1 MIIEKLINS
10 KTQTVI
16 FFFIV
21 SIIYLLVPLLK
32 LFELNSETIKIFDL
46 IFSSA
51 TLFFSSL
58 YLTNI
63 IFEKSIIKKNNIVL
77 PIVFLA
83 LCMPLVNFNFLMI
96 GNLILLISLNEVFN
110 LYQKTNPFTNLFNC
124 SFAISACMLI
134 FNYYFGLFYI
144 LVPFSLYI
152 FGNNSWRS
160 YFVSIIGLLCP
171 IILFYFLKFNGIN
184 LNYEKQHGISFLNI
198 HELKYWIILFFILC
212 FFSTVELVVWINKK
226 SSKSRRCFYVIF
238 LYLIISTSIFL
249 FSRDS
254 DFLLFSIAPISI
266 IISNFF
272 IYSRFRFISNLLLIT
287 LILNSLY
294 NRFLII

>member
-21 SIIYLLVPLLK
+21 SIIYLLLPLLK
-32 LFELNSETIKIFDL
+32 LFELNSETIKIFNL

-63 IFEKSIIKKNNIVL
+63 IFEKSIIKKNNIVV
-77 PIVFLA
+77 PIVFLT

-184 LNYEKQHGISFLNI
+184 LNYEKQLGISFLSI

-287 LILNSLY
+287 FILNSLY

>member
-21 SIIYLLVPLLK
+21 SIIYLLLPLLK
-32 LFELNSETIKIFDL
+32 LFELNSETIKIFNL

-63 IFEKSIIKKNNIVL
+63 IFEKSIIKKNNIVV
-77 PIVFLA
+77 PIVFLT

-184 LNYEKQHGISFLNI
+184 LNYEKQLGISFLSI

-212 FFSTVELVVWINKK
+212 FFSTVELIVWINKK

-238 LYLIISTSIFL
+238 LYLVISISIFL

-287 LILNSLY
+287 FILNSLY

>member
-21 SIIYLLVPLLK
+21 SIIYLLLPLLK
-32 LFELNSETIKIFDL
+32 LFEHNSETIRTFNL

-63 IFEKSIIKKNNIVL
+63 IFEKSIIKKNNIVV

-96 GNLILLISLNEVFN
+96 GNLILLISLNEVFS

-144 LVPFSLYI
+144 IVPFSLYI

-184 LNYEKQHGISFLNI
+184 LNYEKQLGISFLSI

-287 LILNSLY
+287 FMLNSLY

>member
-21 SIIYLLVPLLK
+21 SIIYLLLPLLK
-32 LFELNSETIKIFDL
+32 LFELNSETIKIFNL

-287 LILNSLY
+287 FILNSLY

>member
-32 LFELNSETIKIFDL
+32 LFELNSETIKIFNL

-287 LILNSLY
+287 FILNSLY

>member
-21 SIIYLLVPLLK
+21 SIIYLLLPIIK
-32 LFELNSETIKIFDL
+32 LFELNSETIKIFNL

-51 TLFFSSL
+51 ILFFSSL

-63 IFEKSIIKKNNIVL
+63 IFEKSVIKKNNIVV

-83 LCMPLVNFNFLMI
+83 LCTPLTDFNFLMI
-96 GNLILLISLNEVFN
+96 GNLILIISLNELFK
-110 LYQKTNPFTNLFNC
+110 LHQKTNPLTNLFNC
-124 SFAISACMLI
+124 GFAISVCMLI
-134 FNYYFGLFYI
+134 FNCYLGLFYV
-144 LVPFSLYI
+144 LVPLSLYI

-171 IILFYFLKFNGIN
+171 VIIFYFLRFNGVD
-184 LNYEKQHGISFLNI
+184 LNFEKQYVTNNLNI
-198 HELKYWIILFFILC
+198 HELKYWIILFFTIC
-212 FFSTVELVVWINKK
+212 FFSTVELFVWINKK
-226 SSKSRRCFYVIF
+226 SSKSRRCFYIIF
-238 LYLIISTSIFL
+238 LYLLISISTFL
-249 FSRDS
+249 FSRNS

-266 IISNFF
+266 ILSNFF

-287 LILNSLY
+287 FILNSLY
-294 NRFLII
+294 YRFLII

>member
-16 FFFIV
+16 FFFII
-21 SIIYLLVPLLK
+21 SIIYLLIPLLK
-32 LFELNSETIKIFDL
+32 LFELNSGTIKIFNL
-46 IFSSA
+46 IFSSS

-58 YLTNI
+58 YLTNT

-77 PIVFLA
+77 PIVFLG
-83 LCMPLVNFNFLMI
+83 LCMPLVDFNFLMI
-96 GNLILLISLNEVFN
+96 GNLVLLISLNEVFN

-134 FNYYFGLFYI
+134 FSCYFGLFYI
-144 LVPFSLYI
+144 LVPISLYI

-171 IILFYFLKFNGIN
+171 IIIFYFLKFNGVY
-184 LNYEKQHGISFLNI
+184 LNIEKQYATNIFNI
-198 HELKYWIILFFILC
+198 HELKYWIILFFIIC
-212 FFSTVELVVWINKK
+212 FFSIVELFVWINKK
-226 SSKSRRCFYVIF
+226 SSKSRRCFYIIF
-238 LYLIISTSIFL
+238 LYLFISISIFL
-249 FSRDS
+249 FSRDNN
-254 DFLLFSIAPISI
+254 FLLFSIAPVSI
-266 IISNFF
+266 ILSNFF
-272 IYSRFRFISNLLLIT
+272 IYSRFRFISNLLLIIF
-287 LILNSLY
+287 ILNSLY

>member
-21 SIIYLLVPLLK
+21 SIIYLLLPLLK
-32 LFELNSETIKIFDL
+32 LFELNSETIRTFNL

-63 IFEKSIIKKNNIVL
+63 IFEKSIIKKNNIVV
-77 PIVFLA
+77 PIVFLT

-144 LVPFSLYI
+144 IVPFSLYI

-184 LNYEKQHGISFLNI
+184 LNYEKQLGISFLSI

-287 LILNSLY
+287 FILNSLY

>member
-21 SIIYLLVPLLK
+21 SIIYLLLPLLK
-32 LFELNSETIKIFDL
+32 LFELNSETIKIFNL

-63 IFEKSIIKKNNIVL
+63 IFEKSIIKKNNIVI

-184 LNYEKQHGISFLNI
+184 LNYEKQLGISFLSI

-238 LYLIISTSIFL
+238 LYLIISISIFL
-249 FSRDS
+249 FSRDT

-287 LILNSLY
+287 FILNSLY

>member
-21 SIIYLLVPLLK
+21 SVIYLLLPLLK
-32 LFELNSETIKIFDL
+32 LFELNSETIKIFNL
-46 IFSSA
+46 IFSSV

-83 LCMPLVNFNFLMI
+83 LCMPVVDFNFLMI
-96 GNLILLISLNEVFN
+96 GNLILIISLNEVFN
-110 LYQKTNPFTNLFNC
+110 LYQKNNPFTNLFNC
-124 SFAISACMLI
+124 SFAISACTLI

-144 LVPFSLYI
+144 LVPLSLYI

-171 IILFYFLKFNGIN
+171 IIIFYFLKFNGIY
-184 LNYEKQHGISFLNI
+184 LNFEKQYVTDILNI
-198 HELKYWIILFFILC
+198 HELKYWIILFFIIC
-212 FFSTVELVVWINKK
+212 FFSTVELFVWINKK
-226 SSKSRRCFYVIF
+226 SSKSRRCFYIIF
-238 LYLIISTSIFL
+238 LYLFVSISIFI
-249 FSRDS
+249 FSGDS

-266 IISNFF
+266 ILSNFF

-287 LILNSLY
+287 FILNSLY

>member
-21 SIIYLLVPLLK
+21 SIIYLLLPLLK
-32 LFELNSETIKIFDL
+32 LFELNSETIRTFNL

-63 IFEKSIIKKNNIVL
+63 IFEKSIIKKNNIVV
-77 PIVFLA
+77 PIVFLT
-83 LCMPLVNFNFLMI
+83 LCMPIVNFNFLMI

-144 LVPFSLYI
+144 IVPFSLYI

-184 LNYEKQHGISFLNI
+184 LNYEKQLGISFLSIN
-198 HELKYWIILFFILC
+198 ELKYWIILFFILC
-212 FFSTVELVVWINKK
+212 FFSTIELIVWINKK

-287 LILNSLY
+287 FMLNSLY

>member
-21 SIIYLLVPLLK
+21 SIIYLLLPLLK
-32 LFELNSETIKIFDL
+32 LFELNSETIKIFNL

-63 IFEKSIIKKNNIVL
+63 IFEKSIIKKNNIVV

-96 GNLILLISLNEVFN
+96 GNLVLLISINEVFN

-184 LNYEKQHGISFLNI
+184 LNYEKQSVTCFFNI
-198 HELKYWIILFFILC
+198 HELKYWIILIFILC

-238 LYLIISTSIFL
+238 LYLIISISIFL
-249 FSRDS
+249 FTRDT

-287 LILNSLY
+287 FILNSLY

>member
-21 SIIYLLVPLLK
+21 SIIYLLLPLLK
-32 LFELNSETIKIFDL
+32 LFELNSETIKIFNL

-51 TLFFSSL
+51 ILFFSSL

-63 IFEKSIIKKNNIVL
+63 IFEKSIIKKNNIVV

-124 SFAISACMLI
+124 SFAISASMLI

-171 IILFYFLKFNGIN
+171 IILFYFLEFNGIY
-184 LNYEKQHGISFLNI
+184 LNYEKQHEISFLNM

-212 FFSTVELVVWINKK
+212 FFSTVELIVWINKK
-226 SSKSRRCFYVIF
+226 SSKSRRCFYIIF
-238 LYLIISTSIFL
+238 LYLILSISIFL
-249 FSRDS
+249 FSGDS

-266 IISNFF
+266 IFSNFF

-287 LILNSLY
+287 FILNSLY

>member
-21 SIIYLLVPLLK
+21 SIIYLLLPLLK
-32 LFELNSETIKIFDL
+32 LFELNSETIKIFNL

-63 IFEKSIIKKNNIVL
+63 IFEKSIIKKNNIVV

-96 GNLILLISLNEVFN
+96 GNLILLISLNEGFN

-184 LNYEKQHGISFLNI
+184 LNNEKQLGISFLSI

-212 FFSTVELVVWINKK
+212 FFSTVELIVWINKK

-287 LILNSLY
+287 FILNSLY

>member
-21 SIIYLLVPLLK
+21 SIIYLLLPLLK
-32 LFELNSETIKIFDL
+32 LFELNSETIKIFNL

-63 IFEKSIIKKNNIVL
+63 IFEKSIIKKNNIVV

-238 LYLIISTSIFL
+238 LYLIISISIFL

-287 LILNSLY
+287 FILNSLY

>member
-21 SIIYLLVPLLK
+21 SIIYLLLPLSK
-32 LFELNSETIKIFDL
+32 LSELNSETIKIFNL

-63 IFEKSIIKKNNIVL
+63 IFEKSIIKKNNIVV

-83 LCMPLVNFNFLMI
+83 LCMPVVDFNFLMI
-96 GNLILLISLNEVFN
+96 GNLILIISLNEVFN
-110 LYQKTNPFTNLFNC
+110 LYQKNNPFTNLFNC
-124 SFAISACMLI
+124 SFAISACTLI

-144 LVPFSLYI
+144 LVPLSLYI

-171 IILFYFLKFNGIN
+171 IIIFYFLKFNGIY
-184 LNYEKQHGISFLNI
+184 LNFEKQYVTNILKI
-198 HELKYWIILFFILC
+198 HELKYWIILFFIIC
-212 FFSTVELVVWINKK
+212 FFSTVELFVWINKK
-226 SSKSRRCFYVIF
+226 SSKSRRCFYIIF
-238 LYLIISTSIFL
+238 LYLFVSISIFI
-249 FSRDS
+249 FSGDS

-266 IISNFF
+266 ILSNFF

-287 LILNSLY
+287 FILNSLY

>member
-21 SIIYLLVPLLK
+21 SIIYLLLPLLK
-32 LFELNSETIKIFDL
+32 LFELNSETIKIFNL

-63 IFEKSIIKKNNIVL
+63 IFEKSIIKKNNIVV

-83 LCMPLVNFNFLMI
+83 LCMPLVEFNFLMI
-96 GNLILLISLNEVFN
+96 GNFILIISLNEVFN
-110 LYQKTNPFTNLFNC
+110 LYQKTNPFSNLFNC

-134 FNYYFGLFYI
+134 FNYYFGLFYV
-144 LVPFSLYI
+144 LVPLSLYI

-160 YFVSIIGLLCP
+160 YIVSIIGLLCP
-171 IILFYFLKFNGIN
+171 IIIFYFLKFNGIY
-184 LNYEKQHGISFLNI
+184 LNFEKRYVISFLNI
-198 HELKYWIILFFILC
+198 YELKYWIILFFIIC
-212 FFSTVELVVWINKK
+212 FFSTVELLVWINKK
-226 SSKSRRCFYVIF
+226 SSKSRRCFYIIF
-238 LYLIISTSIFL
+238 LYLIISISIFL
-249 FSRDS
+249 LSGNS

-266 IISNFF
+266 ILSNFF
-272 IYSRFRFISNLLLIT
+272 IYSKFRFISNLLLIT
-287 LILNSLY
+287 FILNSLY

>member
-21 SIIYLLVPLLK
+21 SIIYLLLPLLK
-32 LFELNSETIKIFDL
+32 LFELNSETIKIFNL
-46 IFSSA
+46 IFSSV

-63 IFEKSIIKKNNIVL
+63 IFEKSIIKKNNIVV

-83 LCMPLVNFNFLMI
+83 LCMPVVDFKFLLI
-96 GNLILLISLNEVFN
+96 GNLILIISLNEVFN
-110 LYQKTNPFTNLFNC
+110 LYQKNNPFTNLFNC
-124 SFAISACMLI
+124 SFAISACTLI

-144 LVPFSLYI
+144 LVPLSLYI

-171 IILFYFLKFNGIN
+171 IIIFYFLKFNGIY
-184 LNYEKQHGISFLNI
+184 LNFEKQYVTNILNI
-198 HELKYWIILFFILC
+198 HELKYWIILFFIIC
-212 FFSTVELVVWINKK
+212 FFSIVELFVWINKK
-226 SSKSRRCFYVIF
+226 SSKSRRCFYIIF
-238 LYLIISTSIFL
+238 LYLFVSISIFIL
-249 FSRDS
+249 SGDS

-266 IISNFF
+266 ILSNFF

-287 LILNSLY
+287 FILNSLY

>member
-21 SIIYLLVPLLK
+21 SIIYLLLPLLK
-32 LFELNSETIKIFDL
+32 LFELNSETIKIFNL

-63 IFEKSIIKKNNIVL
+63 IFEKSIIKKNNIVV

-184 LNYEKQHGISFLNI
+184 LNYEKQSVTCFFNI
-198 HELKYWIILFFILC
+198 HELKYWIILFFMLC

-238 LYLIISTSIFL
+238 LYLVISISIFL

-287 LILNSLY
+287 FILNSLY

>member
-21 SIIYLLVPLLK
+21 SIIYLLLPLLK
-32 LFELNSETIKIFDL
+32 LFELNSETIKIFNL
-46 IFSSA
+46 IFTSA

-63 IFEKSIIKKNNIVL
+63 IFEKSIIKKNNIVV

-171 IILFYFLKFNGIN
+171 IIIFYFLKFNGIY
-184 LNYEKQHGISFLNI
+184 LSFEKQHGISFLSI
-198 HELKYWIILFFILC
+198 YELKYWIILFFIIC
-212 FFSTVELVVWINKK
+212 FFSTVELIVWINKK

-238 LYLIISTSIFL
+238 LYIVISISIFL

-254 DFLLFSIAPISI
+254 DCLLFSIAPISI

-287 LILNSLY
+287 FILNSLY

>member
-21 SIIYLLVPLLK
+21 SIIYLLLPLLK
-32 LFELNSETIKIFDL
+32 LFELNSETIKIFNL

-63 IFEKSIIKKNNIVL
+63 IFEKSIIKKNNIVV

-83 LCMPLVNFNFLMI
+83 LCVPLVNFNFLMI

-144 LVPFSLYI
+144 IVPFSLYI

-184 LNYEKQHGISFLNI
+184 LNYENQHGISFLSI

-212 FFSTVELVVWINKK
+212 FFSTVELIVWINKK

-238 LYLIISTSIFL
+238 LYIIISISIFL

-287 LILNSLY
+287 FILNSLY

>member
-21 SIIYLLVPLLK
+21 SIIYLLLPLLK
-32 LFELNSETIKIFDL
+32 LFELNSETIKIFNL

-63 IFEKSIIKKNNIVL
+63 IFEKSIIKKNNIIV

-144 LVPFSLYI
+144 IVPFSLYI

-171 IILFYFLKFNGIN
+171 IIIFYFLKFNGIY
-184 LNYEKQHGISFLNI
+184 LNYEREQTASFINTLD
-198 HELKYWIILFFILC
+198 LKYWITLFFILC
-212 FFSTVELVVWINKK
+212 FFSTGELIVWINKK

-238 LYLIISTSIFL
+238 LYLVISISIFL

-287 LILNSLY
+287 FILNSLY

>member
-21 SIIYLLVPLLK
+21 SIIYLLLPLLK
-32 LFELNSETIKIFDL
+32 LFELNSETIKIFNL

-63 IFEKSIIKKNNIVL
+63 IFEKSIIKKNNIVV

-171 IILFYFLKFNGIN
+171 IIIFYFLKFNGIN

-212 FFSTVELVVWINKK
+212 FFSTVELIVWINKK

-238 LYLIISTSIFL
+238 LYLVISISIFL
-249 FSRDS
+249 FSSDS

-266 IISNFF
+266 IFSNFF

-287 LILNSLY
+287 FILNSLY

>member
-21 SIIYLLVPLLK
+21 SIIYLLLPLLK
-32 LFELNSETIKIFDL
+32 LFELNSETIKIFNL

-77 PIVFLA
+77 PIVFLT

-144 LVPFSLYI
+144 IVPFSLYI

-287 LILNSLY
+287 FILNSLY

>member
-21 SIIYLLVPLLK
+21 SVIYLLLPLLK
-32 LFELNSETIKIFDL
+32 LFELNSETIKIFNL

-63 IFEKSIIKKNNIVL
+63 IFEKSIIKKNNIVV

-144 LVPFSLYI
+144 LVPLSLYI

-184 LNYEKQHGISFLNI
+184 LNCEKQYVTCFLNI

-238 LYLIISTSIFL
+238 LYLIISISIFL
-249 FSRDS
+249 FSRDT

-287 LILNSLY
+287 FILNSLY

>member
-21 SIIYLLVPLLK
+21 SIIYLLLPLLK
-32 LFELNSETIKIFDL
+32 LFELNSETIKIFNL

-51 TLFFSSL
+51 ILFFSSL

-63 IFEKSIIKKNNIVL
+63 IFEKSIIKKNNIVV

-83 LCMPLVNFNFLMI
+83 LCMPLVNFNLLMI
-96 GNLILLISLNEVFN
+96 GNFILIISLNEVFN
-110 LYQKTNPFTNLFNC
+110 LYQKTNPFTNFFNC
-124 SFAISACMLI
+124 SFAISACMVI

-144 LVPFSLYI
+144 LIPLSLYI

-160 YFVSIIGLLCP
+160 YIVSIIGLLCP
-171 IILFYFLKFNGIN
+171 IIIFYFLKFNGIC

-198 HELKYWIILFFILC
+198 HELKYWIILFFIMC
-212 FFSTVELVVWINKK
+212 FFSAVELLIWINKK
-226 SSKSRRCFYVIF
+226 SSKSRRCFYIIF
-238 LYLIISTSIFL
+238 LYLILSISIFL
-249 FSRDS
+249 FSGDS

-287 LILNSLY
+287 FILNSLY

>member
-21 SIIYLLVPLLK
+21 SIIYLLLPLLK
-32 LFELNSETIKIFDL
+32 LFELNSETIKIFNL

-63 IFEKSIIKKNNIVL
+63 IFEKSIIKKNNIVV

-171 IILFYFLKFNGIN
+171 IIIFYFLKFNGIY
-184 LNYEKQHGISFLNI
+184 LNYEKQHWVSFINI

-287 LILNSLY
+287 FILNSLY

>member
-21 SIIYLLVPLLK
+21 STIYLLLPLLK
-32 LFELNSETIKIFDL
+32 LFELDSETIKIFNL

-63 IFEKSIIKKNNIVL
+63 IFEKSIIKKNNIVV
-77 PIVFLA
+77 PIVFLT

-144 LVPFSLYI
+144 IVPFSLYI

-160 YFVSIIGLLCP
+160 YFVSIVGLLCP

-184 LNYEKQHGISFLNI
+184 LNYEKQLEISFLSI

-287 LILNSLY
+287 FILNSLY

>member
-21 SIIYLLVPLLK
+21 SIIYLLLPLLK
-32 LFELNSETIKIFDL
+32 LFELNSETIKIFNL

-63 IFEKSIIKKNNIVL
+63 IFEKSIIKKNNIVV

-83 LCMPLVNFNFLMI
+83 LCMPLVEFNFLMI
-96 GNLILLISLNEVFN
+96 GNFILIISLNEVFN
-110 LYQKTNPFTNLFNC
+110 LYQKTNPFANLFNC

-144 LVPFSLYI
+144 LVPLSLYI

-160 YFVSIIGLLCP
+160 YIVSIIGLLCP
-171 IILFYFLKFNGIN
+171 IIIFYFLKFNGIY
-184 LNYEKQHGISFLNI
+184 LNFEKRYVISFLNI
-198 HELKYWIILFFILC
+198 YELKYWIILFFIIC
-212 FFSTVELVVWINKK
+212 FFSTVELLVWINKK
-226 SSKSRRCFYVIF
+226 SSKSRRCFYIIF
-238 LYLIISTSIFL
+238 LYLIISISIFL
-249 FSRDS
+249 LSGNS

-266 IISNFF
+266 ILSNFF
-272 IYSRFRFISNLLLIT
+272 IYSKFRFISNLLLIT
-287 LILNSLY
+287 FILNSLY

>member
-32 LFELNSETIKIFDL
+32 LLELNSETIKIFNL

-171 IILFYFLKFNGIN
+171 IILFYFLEFNGIN

-249 FSRDS
+249 LSRDS

-287 LILNSLY
+287 FILNSLY

>member
-21 SIIYLLVPLLK
+21 SVIYLLLPLLK
-32 LFELNSETIKIFDL
+32 LFELNSETIKIFNL

-63 IFEKSIIKKNNIVL
+63 IFEKSIIKKNNIVV

-83 LCMPLVNFNFLMI
+83 LSMPLVNFNFLMI

-144 LVPFSLYI
+144 LVPLSLYI

-184 LNYEKQHGISFLNI
+184 LNYEKQYVTCFLNI

-238 LYLIISTSIFL
+238 LYLIISISIFL
-249 FSRDS
+249 FSRDT

-287 LILNSLY
+287 FILNSLY